1 MDSKLPPDFKDFLKL
16 LNDKRVAYLMIGG
29 YAVGYHG
36 YPRATNDIDIW
47 VAISPENAVRVVDVI
62 REFGF
67 NTPELS
73 ENLFLKELSIIRMG
87 LPPIRIEVT
96 TSISGV
102 NFDDCYAQLEKVLNQ
117 TTFCLDGE

>member
-73 ENLFLKELSIIRMG
+73 KNLFLKELSIIRMG